1 MIIPH
6 QQISPEALR
15 GLVEEFITREGTDYG
30 LEEFSLAQKVQQV
43 ERQLARG
50 EVVVV
55 FDTASE
61 SVSLLTR
68 QDAQVFIDQSV

>member
-30 LEEFSLAQKVQQV
+30 QEEFSLAQKVQQV

-68 QDAQVFIDQSV
+68 QDAQVFIDRSA